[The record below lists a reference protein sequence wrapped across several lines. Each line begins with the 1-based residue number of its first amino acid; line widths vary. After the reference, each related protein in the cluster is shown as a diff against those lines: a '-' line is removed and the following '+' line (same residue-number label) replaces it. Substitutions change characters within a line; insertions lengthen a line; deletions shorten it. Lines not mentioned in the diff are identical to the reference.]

1 MPDPDIRERLRLD
14 SDRPFPDATSFSD
27 SRGPLATAD
36 QIKALIRSHA
46 EGDDQ
51 RFFSIALQVAAHE
64 ARTGKGRFARELRD
78 LIDQAQTAPEPPR
91 RPSKPVPLVQPQG
104 ELAGLLTAD
113 YPDTRLADMV
123 LDPAIRERLERVIA
137 EHRQRDRLAAF
148 GLHPRHKLLLL
159 GPPGSGKTMTA
170 HALAGEMRLPMFTV
184 RLDGLI
190 TRYLGETAAKLRLV
204 FDAIE
209 RNRAVYLFDEFDA
222 LGTDRGAD
230 NDVGEIRRVLNSFLQ
245 FLEQES
251 SDSIIVGA
259 TNHAKL
265 LDRALFRRFDDV
277 IEYGLPS
284 PAAAEGVLRARLA
297 VLDTTGVDWS
307 AVVGRSAGL
316 SYAELT
322 RASLEAA
329 KSVILADRERV
340 TTSDLIAALE
350 ERRIANA

>member
-1 MPDPDIRERLRLD
+1 M
-14 SDRPFPDATSFSD
+14 
-27 SRGPLATAD
+27 ATAD

-46 EGDDQ
+46 EGDDK
-51 RFFSIALQVAAHE
+51 RFFSVALQMAAHE
-64 ARTGKGRFARELRD
+64 ARTGRSRVARELRD
-78 LIDQAQTAPEPPR
+78 IIDQAQTPPEPVR
-91 RPSKPVPLVQPQG
+91 RVGKPVPLVQPLG
-104 ELAGLLTAD
+104 ELAGLLSAD

-123 LDPAIRERLERVIA
+123 LDPAICDRLERVIA

-148 GLHPRHKLLLL
+148 GLQPRHKLLLL

-170 HALAGEMRLPMFTV
+170 HALAGEMRLPLFTV

-245 FLEQES
+245 LLEQET
-251 SDSIIVGA
+251 SDSIIIGA
-259 TNHAKL
+259 TNHVKL

-277 IEYGLPS
+277 LEYGLPS
-284 PAAAEGVLRARLA
+284 PGAAESLLRARLA
-297 VLDTTGVDWS
+297 LLDTEAVDWS
-307 AVVGRSAGL
+307 EVVAHTDGL

-329 KSVILADRERV
+329 KTVILADRTRV
-340 TTSDLIAALE
+340 TVDDLLAALG
-350 ERRIANA
+350 ERRIANG